1 MASKRGKPRIA
12 NAEPAGLWH
21 QPALMHLIADVL
33 FALGIVGLGWAAL
46 VSLQRLPLFPLREVV
61 LTAAP
66 QHVGVAQL
74 AHAARTSASGNFFT
88 VDLAA
93 VQAGI
98 EALPWVRRAAV
109 RRHWPDG
116 LMVTLEE
123 HEAVAQWRHL
133 NGEKGLINTFGEVF
147 DAEPPEDA
155 PFLPLLS
162 GPPKTAAEIL
172 RRLAIFDG
180 QLAPLGRHV
189 TALTLSPR
197 RAWHLELD
205 DGVTIELGRD
215 EERQPLNARLTRFVA
230 HYPDIK
236 AHFGSIRGA
245 DMRYPN
251 GFALIGA
258 GRPVEP
264 LPPVKAGKQS

>member
-1 MASKRGKPRIA
+1 MASTRGKPRNA
-12 NAEPAGLWH
+12 PAEPAGLWH
-21 QPALMHLIADVL
+21 QPALLDLIADVL

-46 VSLQRLPLFPLREVV
+46 IGLQRLPAFPLREVV
-61 LTAAP
+61 LASPP
-66 QHVGVAQL
+66 QHVSPAQI
-74 AHAARTSASGNFFT
+74 AHAVRTTVSGNFFT

-93 VQAGI
+93 IQAGI

-109 RRHWPDG
+109 RRQWPDG
-116 LMVTLEE
+116 LTVTLEE

-133 NGEKGLINTFGEVF
+133 NGEKGLVNTFGEVF
-147 DAEPPEDA
+147 DAEPPEDG
-155 PFLPLLS
+155 PPLPLLS
-162 GPPKTAAEIL
+162 GPSDTAAEIL
-172 RRLAIFDG
+172 QRQAAFDD

-189 TALTLSPR
+189 AALTLSPR

-205 DGVTIELGRD
+205 DGVAIELGRD
-215 EERQPLNARLTRFVA
+215 EERQPLNARLARFVA

-236 AHFGSIRGA
+236 AHFGNIRGA

-251 GFALIGA
+251 GFVLTGA